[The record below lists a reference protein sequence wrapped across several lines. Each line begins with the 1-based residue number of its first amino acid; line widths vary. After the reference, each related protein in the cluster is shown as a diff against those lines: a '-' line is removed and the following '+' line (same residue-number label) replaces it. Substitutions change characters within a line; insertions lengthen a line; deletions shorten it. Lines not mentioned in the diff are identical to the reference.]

1 MREAVLGWDVGGAHL
16 KAALVDADG
25 AAVFALETPCPLWQG
40 ITRLDAALEQ
50 TLAHMPLVPRAHA
63 VTMTGELADCFAD
76 RAAGIEAIVDA
87 MLRRV
92 PPSALHVFAGR
103 AGFVPCSA
111 ASAAAGQIASTN
123 WLATALYL
131 ATATDAALL
140 VDIGSTTAD
149 LVPIAGGEVSAVGHD
164 DFTRLATDELVY
176 TGLTRTPLMALA
188 QRVPF
193 EGHEVALMAEHFAT
207 TADVYRLTGELVEHA
222 DLHPSADGGPKTG
235 AGSARRLARMI
246 GRDAASAP
254 PAAWIELAR
263 YFAERQLHRLAAA
276 AHRVVTRASLPT
288 DAAVIG
294 AGTGALLARKV
305 AARIDRP
312 YVDLADL
319 APRSG
324 AGAAELMAC
333 APAFAV
339 AHLLR
344 GWGAG
349 R

>member
-1 MREAVLGWDVGGAHL
+1 
-16 KAALVDADG
+16 
-25 AAVFALETPCPLWQG
+25 
-40 ITRLDAALEQ
+40 
-50 TLAHMPLVPRAHA
+50 
-63 VTMTGELADCFAD
+63 
-76 RAAGIEAIVDA
+76 

-92 PPSALHVFAGR
+92 PPGALHLFAGR
-103 AGFVPCSA
+103 AGFAPCSA
-111 ASAAAGQIASTN
+111 AGAVAGQIASAN

-149 LVPIAGGEVSAVGHD
+149 LVPIAGGEVRAVGHD

-193 EGHEVALMAEHFAT
+193 EGRDVALMAEYFAT

-235 AGSARRLARMI
+235 AGSARRLARMV
-246 GRDAASAP
+246 GRDAASARL
-254 PAAWIELAR
+254 AAWIELAR
-263 YFAERQLHRLAAA
+263 YFAERQLDRLAAA

-288 DAAVIG
+288 DAEVIG
-294 AGTGALLARKV
+294 AGTGALLARKL
-305 AARIDRP
+305 AARIGRP

-319 APRSG
+319 VPRSG